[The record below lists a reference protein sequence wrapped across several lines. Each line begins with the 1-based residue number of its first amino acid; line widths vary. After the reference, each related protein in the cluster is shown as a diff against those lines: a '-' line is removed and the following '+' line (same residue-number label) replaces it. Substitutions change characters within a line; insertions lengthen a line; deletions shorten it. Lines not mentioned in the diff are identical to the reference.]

1 MVSNYLKLL
10 TKSLESNSENYDNN
24 IIFCLVWSI
33 GASLDERVRHNFNEF
48 LHKLLKTNKSGFE
61 TVFPNDLDIKFP

>member
-10 TKSLESNSENYDNN
+10 TRSLENDSENYDNN

-33 GASLDERVRHNFNEF
+33 GASLDERARHNFNEF
-48 LHKLLKTNKSGFE
+48 LHKLLRTN
-61 TVFPNDLDIKFP
+61 

>member
-10 TKSLESNSENYDNN
+10 TKSLENSNSEYDNN

-33 GASLDERVRHNFNEF
+33 GASLDERARHNFNEF
-48 LHKLLKTNKSGFE
+48 LHKLLRTNKSGFD